1 VPWFKFRVYSV
12 IALTLQFS
20 GLTLAWRSLF
30 SRFQGFGHFV
40 RLLCASLHSDLHL
53 YRCRISRL
61 RSHYAWLEFWSSRL
75 LCFEESGEVYLFE
88 FCGRQIPAVLDPAG
102 REGGRFVAWFWAWFW
117 ICLLTSWTF
126 DTSGNIIGATC
137 LPPTARSDNSF
148 ERFVYLI
155 VLLSLWPI
163 WVGTVRGFGVLFK
176 ARVDLVSVDGDGA
189 LG

>member
-1 VPWFKFRVYSV
+1 MPWFKFRVYSV

-61 RSHYAWLEFWSSRL
+61 RSHYAWLDFEVPGYCVLKNLGRPTCLSFVAYIFW
-75 LCFEESGEVYLFE
+75 LFW
-88 FCGRQIPAVLDPAG
+88 IL
-102 REGGRFVAWFWAWFW
+102 REGGRLVAWFWN
-117 ICLLTSWTF
+117 CLLTHWTF
-126 DTSGNIIGATC
+126 DSSGHIIGATC
-137 LPPTARSDNSF
+137 LPPTARSHNSF
-148 ERFVYLI
+148 DKLVLLI

-163 WVGTVRGFGVLFK
+163 WAGTVQEFGVLFK
-176 ARVDLVSVDGDGA
+176 ARVDLVRAIACRWMVMVY
-189 LG
+189 